1 MKVSRKRPLGANAA
15 QGSDMARRQAAIML
29 ESLSGACGPL
39 EAAEAMGVAL
49 VRYYQLEARALAALV
64 AALEPRPRG
73 RQLTAERV
81 REKSELDRRRLER
94 ELHRY
99 QALYRAAQKSLGIAP
114 VSPAK
119 PEEKGGKKRRRARRV
134 TRGER
139 LARNLRTSAVLS
151 VSAEHTAPASAGSG

>member
-1 MKVSRKRPLGANAA
+1 MKVSRKRPLGASAA
-15 QGSDMARRQAAIML
+15 GGSEHARRQAAIML

-39 EAAEAMGVAL
+39 EAAQAMGVAL

-64 AALEPRPRG
+64 ASLEPRPRG
-73 RQLTAERV
+73 RQLSAERV

-114 VSPAK
+114 VSTAK
-119 PEEKGGKKRRRARRV
+119 PEERGGKKRRRARRV

-139 LARNLRTSAVLS
+139 LARKLRTSAAV
-151 VSAEHTAPASAGSG
+151 VESAELAASMSEGSM